1 MARLS
6 SSSQLRGESSATAF
20 SLIKRYVIPSEYP
33 PSETWRLIEWCRKQ
47 GADEFTIDCLNSD
60 AAAGERLWRQFHA
73 LVSPYARGE
82 SVRERMNG
90 KTVDDLTRPTPIWEF
105 NPFTVGAVRQALPG
119 GLFQYDPWEP
129 AWFEDPILYRNG
141 EMMLGVWSHE
151 AFAVLRVSESEA
163 ADLEDAGFPSHESL
177 PRAS

>member
-1 MARLS
+1 LS
-6 SSSQLRGESSATAF
+6 AA
-20 SLIKRYVIPSEYP
+20 
-33 PSETWRLIEWCRKQ
+33 ETWQLVEWCRKQ

-60 AAAGERLWRQFHA
+60 ARAGEKLWLEFLA
-73 LVSPYARGE
+73 LVKPYARGE
-82 SVRERMNG
+82 AVRERMNG
-90 KTVDDLTRPTPIWEF
+90 QTVDDLTRRTSVWEL
-105 NPFTVGAVRQALPG
+105 NPFTVGALRQALPG

-141 EMMLGVWSHE
+141 EMQLGVLSHE

-163 ADLEDAGFPSHESL
+163 EDLKDAGFPSHESL